1 MSRKVIIIGAGAAGL
16 TCAKRL
22 IENGFEV
29 SIFDKS
35 RGLGGRMAS
44 RRIKNGGF
52 NHGASR
58 IPNFRNQKSVPEHL
72 KKLLETAFE
81 KKILIEQGNAF
92 TAFASMKTFTSYLSE
107 GIDVQKYSELI
118 SVTRVDAGIELQLN
132 NASKVQVN
140 EAFLIFAIPQPQLL
154 ALLQNDFPEIFI
166 LIQAAKMRASVAG
179 LFAFDK
185 KILLNQSFLENERI
199 YCFHENSRI
208 GQHFMLDCWTIH
220 SKNSYGKKLGHL
232 DKAKIKEHLFEDFEQ
247 LASNNLPQP
256 IYAEGHRWRYGFT
269 KKALNKNFI
278 FHRQNKIGI
287 CGDWCR
293 GDNVLDA
300 LISGTLLA
308 DKISTT
314 VIE

>member
-52 NHGASR
+52 NHGASV
-58 IPNFRNQKSVPEHL
+58 IPDFRNQKTVPEHL
-72 KKLLETAFE
+72 KNLLETAVE
-81 KKILIEQGNAF
+81 KKVLISQGNAF
-92 TAFASMKTFTSYLSE
+92 TPFAGMKTFTSYLSE
-107 GIDVQKYSELI
+107 GIDVQKDSELI
-118 SVTRVDAGIELQLN
+118 SVTPANSGIELQLN
-132 NASKVQVN
+132 NASKMQVN

-154 ALLQNDFPEIFI
+154 ALLQNHFPEIFI
-166 LIQAAKMRASVAG
+166 LVQPAKMYASVTG

-185 KILLNQSFLENERI
+185 KILFDHSLLENERI
-199 YCFHENSRI
+199 YSFHENSRI
-208 GQHFMLDCWTIH
+208 GQHFIHDCWTIH
-220 SKNSYGKKLGHL
+220 SKNSYGKKLSHL
-232 DKAKIKEHLFEDFEQ
+232 DKTKIKDHLFNEFKQ
-247 LASNNLPQP
+247 LVSINLPQP
-256 IYAEGHRWRYGFT
+256 VYAEGHRWRYGFT
-269 KKALNKNFI
+269 KKALDKNFI

-293 GDNVLDA
+293 GDNLLDA

-308 DKISTT
+308 DKISAT